1 MPEGLP
7 RRSRRPGAR
16 CLRRRLVDHADL
28 GPPPE
33 PRPPQRP
40 VRLGRGRPAGEP
52 QQPGAKVK
60 LDKIVEATV
69 VRKRA
74 HPYEPKALPE
84 PNRGPGRAREKT
96 RDE

>member
-1 MPEGLP
+1 
-7 RRSRRPGAR
+7 
-16 CLRRRLVDHADL
+16 
-28 GPPPE
+28 
-33 PRPPQRP
+33 
-40 VRLGRGRPAGEP
+40 
-52 QQPGAKVK
+52 VK
-60 LDKIVEATV
+60 PDKIVEATV